1 MGLSSG
7 NELPNRGSVGSN
19 QVKPITLEL
28 RASCDRSQATDS
40 PLKAVAPVT
49 AATESPVNQPADGQS
64 NAVKCSAGKSMDAG
78 AAILA
83 VGLIRVNLVI
93 KFADSLCQTLK
104 VIEARSI
111 PAANLADRRAVQE
124 AYVFSVATLIRL
136 SKEAGLLR
144 AQLPGFAGVDRLIA
158 AVEELQREY
167 PRMKSSRCSGLSAAV
182 AVGIQKLR
190 DAAGALRETL
200 QRKTAP
206 AASLAVR
213 VS

>member
-1 MGLSSG
+1 M
-7 NELPNRGSVGSN
+7 
-19 QVKPITLEL
+19 
-28 RASCDRSQATDS
+28 
-40 PLKAVAPVT
+40 
-49 AATESPVNQPADGQS
+49 
-64 NAVKCSAGKSMDAG
+64 
-78 AAILA
+78 
-83 VGLIRVNLVI
+83 
-93 KFADSLCQTLK
+93 K